1 MTISTSAKIN
11 ASRETVWA
19 IITDFDNAAQNINAI
34 ISLEVLEKPTDG
46 WIGFRWRETRK
57 MFGKEA
63 DETMTIS
70 DCKSGYWYQTTAH
83 NHGTIYQSKLEITEV
98 SPQQCELSM
107 SFGHQPQTMGAKI
120 MSVFSGLF
128 TGAIKKA
135 FNEDLQDIKR
145 LAETS

>member
-1 MTISTSAKIN
+1 
-11 ASRETVWA
+11 
-19 IITDFDNAAQNINAI
+19 
-34 ISLEVLEKPTDG
+34 
-46 WIGFRWRETRK
+46 
-57 MFGKEA
+57 
-63 DETMTIS
+63 
-70 DCKSGYWYQTTAH
+70 
-83 NHGTIYQSKLEITEV
+83 
-98 SPQQCELSM
+98 M